1 MGPSPRRR
9 PSGSFAGGAGG
20 SSPRDVSLRRR
31 PAGSSN
37 GGAAGSVPVVAHSPR
52 RRPAGLT
59 DGGAEGSG
67 TVRQVSDL
75 RGRGDVS
82 GPVGGE
88 VPMGERS
95 EDTCC
100 FCDFRGREGR
110 CGSVAVDLLP
120 AAGAVVDGIRQ
131 EGWHWCPNHAWRVV
145 ELYRVEQRAGRLKPG
160 LSVYLNLV
168 GARLQR
174 EAGAGDEMRALAEW
188 GNRLAHV
195 GETRHA
201 EFVRGRYDAEQ
212 AVEFARHQ
220 LTFAVQEAEMMS
232 ARAGDVERVAAGV
245 VKARELELQGE
256 VQQLNERAH
265 SWLRSER
272 DEVAQLGRK
281 AQEAREVARDET
293 LRASELVRQACRERD
308 EGRNDGA
315 LARAELQGSRYEL
328 RVACEERERLKME
341 VRLSQRAEA
350 QEVTASRGVAEA
362 AALSG
367 RGDGRLENQ
376 LAEAQQEA
384 VRAREEFDRVCSELR
399 GQGERSRLDAGEE
412 VRRLKERVELL
423 TGECRQSDGGGEK
436 LVGETAGLRR
446 GAGSSPR
453 SR

>member
-1 MGPSPRRR
+1 
-9 PSGSFAGGAGG
+9 
-20 SSPRDVSLRRR
+20 
-31 PAGSSN
+31 
-37 GGAAGSVPVVAHSPR
+37 
-52 RRPAGLT
+52 
-59 DGGAEGSG
+59 
-67 TVRQVSDL
+67 
-75 RGRGDVS
+75 
-82 GPVGGE
+82 
-88 VPMGERS
+88 
-95 EDTCC
+95 
-100 FCDFRGREGR
+100 
-110 CGSVAVDLLP
+110 
-120 AAGAVVDGIRQ
+120 
-131 EGWHWCPNHAWRVV
+131 
-145 ELYRVEQRAGRLKPG
+145 
-160 LSVYLNLV
+160 
-168 GARLQR
+168 
-174 EAGAGDEMRALAEW
+174 MRALAEW
-188 GNRLAHV
+188 GNRLAQV

-245 VKARELELQGE
+245 VRARELELQGE

-272 DEVAQLGRK
+272 DEVAQLGRR

-315 LARAELQGSRYEL
+315 LAKAELQGSRYEL
-328 RVACEERERLKME
+328 RVACEERARLKME

-350 QEVTASRGVAEA
+350 QEVAASRGVAET

-446 GAGSSPR
+446 GAGVSPR
-453 SR
+453 TGGEAAKAPSGEGGWLPRDCFVCDRVVEKWAWGRAVECESGCGRWAHGTCVEATGCALCKICDPEVTGRGDPRGREGVALPTPLACGCRPRGGARGGPPGAGGVGPLRRRLPWSGGTI